1 MNNFLDAIDR
11 YKFGLIA
18 ALTTY
23 VLVFMYLQMN
33 SYQAVIPYEPFP
45 DGAYVDIPKE
55 EIELLPEN
63 IMVPANFSNDVQNM
77 ARDVNDTRERSF
89 ENYSQNKSQ
98 ADIDAEYKALEEEM
112 YADAGGSKT
121 REEIKKEIER
131 RKEADAHADKPVT
144 QNKTAQVG
152 GDKAY
157 AGNVMVDWS
166 LASRSPHQSNN
177 WFIRNPGYTCGHGSS
192 GKVSV
197 IIKVNQ
203 AGNVVTATYDPSQ
216 SSGANACMIE
226 QATKY
231 AKISRFAYSG
241 SAPKSQTGRIT
252 YTFISQ

>member
-18 ALTTY
+18 ALTVY
-23 VLVFMYLQMN
+23 VLVFMYLQMS
-33 SYQAVIPYEPFP
+33 SYQAVIHYEPFY
-45 DGAYVDIPKE
+45 DGAYVEIPKE

-63 IMVPANFSNDVQNM
+63 IMVPANYSNEVKNM
-77 ARDVNDTRERSF
+77 ARDVNDTRERSY

-98 ADIDAEYKALEEEM
+98 ADIDAEYKALEQEM
-112 YADAGGSKT
+112 YAEAGGSKT
-121 REEIKKEIER
+121 REEIRKEIDR
-131 RKEADAHADKPVT
+131 RKEADANKPVT
-144 QNKTAQVG
+144 QNKPAQVG
-152 GDKAY
+152 GDKVF

-166 LASRSPHQSNN
+166 LAARSPHQNNN
-177 WFIRNPGYTCGHGSS
+177 WYVRNPGYTCGYGSS
-192 GKVSV
+192 GTVSI

-203 AGNVVTATYDPSQ
+203 AGNVVVATYDPSQ
-216 SSGANACMIE
+216 SNGANACMIE

>member
-1 MNNFLDAIDR
+1 VNNFLDAIDR

-18 ALTTY
+18 ALTVY
-23 VLVFMYLQMN
+23 VLVFMYLQMS
-33 SYQAVIPYEPFP
+33 SYQAVIHYEPFY
-45 DGAYVDIPKE
+45 DGAYVEIPKE

-63 IMVPANFSNDVQNM
+63 IMVPANYSNEVKNM
-77 ARDVNDTRERSF
+77 ARDVNDTRERSY

-98 ADIDAEYKALEEEM
+98 ADIDAEYKALEQEM
-112 YADAGGSKT
+112 YAEAGGSKT
-121 REEIKKEIER
+121 REEIRKEIDR
-131 RKEADAHADKPVT
+131 RKEADANKPVT
-144 QNKTAQVG
+144 QNKPAQVG
-152 GDKAY
+152 GDKVF

-166 LASRSPHQSNN
+166 LAARSPHQNNN
-177 WFIRNPGYTCGHGSS
+177 WYVRNPGYTCGYGSS
-192 GKVSV
+192 GTVSI

-203 AGNVVTATYDPSQ
+203 AGNVVVATYDPSQ
-216 SSGANACMIE
+216 SNGANACMIE